1 MGQKPLDWLP
11 DFTADPPLP
20 HNCPRLL
27 RTTSAD
33 FRPWTPL
40 TGKRPDSSCFFLHQL
55 CKGNSII
62 GVRTRQSLRDSW
74 IQIRPI
80 FMRSQMSTR
89 RHMARPMNLRQRRIT
104 PKNQQI
110 ILQKTQDQL
119 QKQKD
124 NSERHSMI
132 QNLTCFGKLFTQ
144 NKSGSTRMEL
154 TPSKRL

>member
-11 DFTADPPLP
+11 NFTTDPPLP
-20 HNCPRLL
+20 HSCPRLL
-27 RTTSAD
+27 RKTSAD
-33 FRPWTPL
+33 FRPRTPL
-40 TGKRPDSSCFFLHQL
+40 TGKDPTPPVFFLHQL

-110 ILQKTQDQL
+110 ILQDPGSATKAKGQFREALDDTE
-119 QKQKD
+119 
-124 NSERHSMI
+124 SY
-132 QNLTCFGKLFTQ
+132 LFREIIHT
-144 NKSGSTRMEL
+144 E
-154 TPSKRL
+154 